1 MAPTLNEEGVMPKE
15 SRAAV
20 QICSADGLYVLASDR
35 SIWRYS
41 EFKDLNYWQPLEP
54 LPADEDPPPLT
65 ETARHEKLCA
75 ALRQLD
81 SIVER
86 TTREVVNAA
95 RETVPDATSE
105 EIVMALRT
113 IGRPL

>member
-1 MAPTLNEEGVMPKE
+1 MPKQE

-20 QICSADGLYVLASDR
+20 QICSADGLYVLASDG

-65 ETARHEKLCA
+65 DDTRHSKLCD
-75 ALRQLD
+75 ALRQLGANAD
-81 SIVER
+81 LAEL
-86 TTREVVNAA
+86 TTQEVVAA
-95 RETVPDATSE
+95 CRAAVPDADTD
-105 EIVMALRT
+105 EILAALRK
-113 IGRPL
+113 IGRKV